1 MSIIQVSSKI
11 SRFKIVQ
18 KKAMT
23 FTGNRSKSS
32 IGISPF
38 KGKKIVFRIT
48 IQRYDFFLD
57 YQIFRNLF

>member
-1 MSIIQVSSKI
+1 MYIIQVGSKI

-38 KGKKIVFRIT
+38 
-48 IQRYDFFLD
+48 
-57 YQIFRNLF
+57 